1 MKFTGGG
8 EQVHR
13 DTVAVHPARS
23 RIGAEFNPFY
33 GAQLDDPYPLFARAR
48 RDEPVF
54 YSELLKMWYVT
65 RYDDIVAVV
74 KDPDRFS
81 SAEAVNVPV
90 DYTPA
95 TRHAIA
101 TSFLSHGSL
110 TNNDPPSHT
119 KIRRL
124 VNKAFTA
131 RRVADRE
138 TRVRA
143 IANSL
148 IDDFVGDGHVEF
160 VHQFSFPF
168 PMRVIL
174 SMLGAPENDL
184 LMLKQWADDWVALL
198 SVQLTPER
206 QAETIARLLQSQ
218 DYWTD
223 LITQRRDQPSEDLLS
238 DLIQASQATSEPM
251 GLWEMVNVCS
261 TLTLAGHETTTNLLG
276 NCLYRLLGLPHQW
289 RLVREDRTN
298 IPRAIE
304 ETLRQDTSVQA
315 LMRTTTEPVELHG
328 VQLPKGARLALL
340 FASANHD
347 EAYFPD
353 AARFDLHRSD
363 SKSHL
368 AFGHGIHYCVGAPLA
383 RLEGR
388 VALESLIERLPGL
401 RLATS
406 QEVSFVVNPVHRG
419 IKELTIE
426 WDV

>member
-1 MKFTGGG
+1 MKSTDCG
-8 EQVHR
+8 EPPRR
-13 DTVAVHPARS
+13 DTLAVKHAPS
-23 RIGAEFNPFY
+23 GIGAEFNPFY
-33 GAQLDDPYPLFARAR
+33 GAQLDDPYPFFARAR

-90 DYTPA
+90 DYTRA

-124 VNKAFTA
+124 VNKVFTA
-131 RRVADRE
+131 RQVTNLEA
-138 TRVRA
+138 RVRA
-143 IANSL
+143 IATSL
-148 IDDFVGDGHVEF
+148 IDDFAGDGHAEF
-160 VHQFSFPF
+160 VHQFSLPF

-174 SMLGAPENDL
+174 TVLGAPENDL
-184 LMLKQWADDWVALL
+184 LRLKQWADDWIALL
-198 SVQLTPER
+198 SVQLTPEQ
-206 QAETIARLLQSQ
+206 QAETIGRLLQSQ

-223 LITQRRDQPSEDLLS
+223 LIEQRRAQPSDDLLS
-238 DLIQASQATSEPM
+238 DLIQASQADSDPM
-251 GLWEMVNVCS
+251 GLLQMVNVCS
-261 TLTLAGHETTTNLLG
+261 TLTLAGHETTTNLLD
-276 NCLYRLLGLPHQW
+276 NCLYQLLSLPDQW
-289 RLVREDRTN
+289 RLVREDRAN
-298 IPRAIE
+298 ISRAME
-304 ETLRQDTSVQA
+304 ETLRRDTSVHA
-315 LMRTTTEPVELHG
+315 LMRTTTEPVGLSG

-353 AARFDLHRSD
+353 AARFDLRRSD

-368 AFGHGIHYCVGAPLA
+368 AFGHGIHHCIGAPLA

-388 VALESLIERLPGL
+388 VALELLIERLPGL

-406 QEVSFVVNPVHRG
+406 QELTFVVNPVHRG
-419 IKELTIE
+419 IKELKIE
-426 WDV
+426 WDA